1 VPVAKAEPVVGTGTL
16 SDADVERIAR
26 RVLELATP
34 LLEQIAWEVLPDV
47 AEALVRARIAEL
59 ESAAESEN

>member
-1 VPVAKAEPVVGTGTL
+1 VPAAKAEPVVGTGTL

-59 ESAAESEN
+59 ESAAESES